1 MKRFI
6 EKTSYFLLMII
17 TLLALA
23 ACVLR
28 FVGFDNYIVVSGSM
42 EPNIPTGSF
51 AVVNRNVDFD
61 DVKIGD
67 VIVFKYEEMNIIH
80 RVIETTTINGKKY
93 FKTKGDANKIDDG
106 FIVTE
111 ENYCGTEV
119 YFIAKLGYAVD
130 FTHQIKK

>member
-17 TLLALA
+17 TLLALT
-23 ACVLR
+23 ACVLQ

-51 AVVNRNVDFD
+51 AVVNRNADFD

-67 VIVFKYEEMNIIH
+67 VIVFKYEYALFSFRADSFVEL
-80 RVIETTTINGKKY
+80 RVVAVPGKRCDKN
-93 FKTKGDANKIDDG
+93 FFSDLLKLLKLSVFFVINKITKVCY
-106 FIVTE
+106 I
-111 ENYCGTEV
+111 
-119 YFIAKLGYAVD
+119 
-130 FTHQIKK
+130 

>member
-1 MKRFI
+1 MKRLI
-6 EKTSYFLLMII
+6 EKTIYFLLMII
-17 TLLALA
+17 TLLAIT

-80 RVIETTTINGKKY
+80 RVIETTTIKFWMIIETEISRLRIVARSLSNSSGSAT
-93 FKTKGDANKIDDG
+93 FANSSITK
-106 FIVTE
+106 
-111 ENYCGTEV
+111 
-119 YFIAKLGYAVD
+119 
-130 FTHQIKK
+130 

>member
-1 MKRFI
+1 MR
-6 EKTSYFLLMII
+6 
-17 TLLALA
+17 
-23 ACVLR
+23 
-28 FVGFDNYIVVSGSM
+28 
-42 EPNIPTGSF
+42 
-51 AVVNRNVDFD
+51 
-61 DVKIGD
+61 KIC

-130 FTHQIKK
+130 FTH

>member
-17 TLLALA
+17 TLLAIT

-93 FKTKGDANKIDDG
+93 FKTKK
-106 FIVTE
+106 
-111 ENYCGTEV
+111 ENRND
-119 YFIAKLGYAVD
+119 KD
-130 FTHQIKK
+130 NIK

>member
-17 TLLALA
+17 TLLAIT

-51 AVVNRNVDFD
+51 AVVNRNADFD

-67 VIVFKYEEMNIIH
+67 VIVFKYEEMQTKLMM
-80 RVIETTTINGKKY
+80 VLLSQKKTTAEQKCTLQQSLDMQQTLHIRSK
-93 FKTKGDANKIDDG
+93 NK
-106 FIVTE
+106 
-111 ENYCGTEV
+111 
-119 YFIAKLGYAVD
+119 
-130 FTHQIKK
+130 

>member
-17 TLLALA
+17 TLLAIT

-51 AVVNRNVDFD
+51 AVVNRNADFD

-67 VIVFKYEEMNIIH
+67 VIVFKYDDMNIIH
-80 RVIETTTINGKKY
+80 RVIGIANINGKRH
-93 FKTKGDANKIDDG
+93 FKTKGDANKNDDG

-111 ENYCGTEV
+111 ENYCGTEL
-119 YFIAKLGYAVD
+119 YHIAKLGYAVD

>member
-17 TLLALA
+17 TLLAIT

-51 AVVNRNVDFD
+51 AVVNRNADFD

-80 RVIETTTINGKKY
+80 RVVEETTINGKRH